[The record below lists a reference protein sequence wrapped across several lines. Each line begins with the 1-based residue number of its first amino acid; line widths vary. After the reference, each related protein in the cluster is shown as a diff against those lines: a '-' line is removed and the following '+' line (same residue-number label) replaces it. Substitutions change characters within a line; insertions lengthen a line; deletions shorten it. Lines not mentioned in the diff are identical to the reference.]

1 MLLVISKLQTYDHLH
16 QWKLVTGK
24 GYDYDSDYYQ
34 CKKCGLKV
42 ARFFGDRELQNE
54 DFPVSTFLP

>member
-1 MLLVISKLQTYDHLH
+1 MTMIQIITSV
-16 QWKLVTGK
+16 
-24 GYDYDSDYYQ
+24 
-34 CKKCGLKV
+34 KKCGLKV